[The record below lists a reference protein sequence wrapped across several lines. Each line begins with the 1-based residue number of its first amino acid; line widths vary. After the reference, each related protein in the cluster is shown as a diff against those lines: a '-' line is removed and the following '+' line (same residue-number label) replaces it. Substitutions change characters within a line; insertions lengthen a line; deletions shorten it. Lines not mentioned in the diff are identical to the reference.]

1 MGGGAPDLARGSS
14 VLLVPGGGHPAGG
27 STMKDL
33 ADELV
38 VAEMARL
45 ARARYGVEDLLET
58 ECERDLESR
67 VARLKEAQ

>member
-1 MGGGAPDLARGSS
+1 
-14 VLLVPGGGHPAGG
+14 
-27 STMKDL
+27 MKDL

-67 VARLKEAQ
+67 VARLREAER